1 MNEYQKDEKIK
12 ELNLE
17 LIEKTMLLDSE
28 LKMNKDLKIQIE
40 SLNIHL
46 NMLVQL
52 NKKFAQKLARERVF
66 FKEYLDK
73 I

>member
-40 SLNIHL
+40 
-46 NMLVQL
+46 
-52 NKKFAQKLARERVF
+52 LARERVF

>member
-52 NKKFAQKLARERVF
+52 NKKFAQKLARERDY